1 MKFRDIILRLI
12 RGEKSTIAGPRPQ
25 RPTLG
30 DRVRS
35 LLSSNV
41 ESASRLGFAGRY
53 EIECFDATGRLK
65 WRDVIDNLVVD
76 TGLNDALDKWLKGS
90 TYTAAF
96 YVGLV
101 SSTPTIAAG
110 DTMSSHAG
118 WTDNATYSNATRP
131 ALTLGTVASKSVDN
145 SASKAVFNIN
155 GTATIGGAFVT
166 TSNTKSGT
174 TGTLISAGAFSGG
187 NKSVSSGDTLNV
199 QITYTGS
206 SS

>member
-1 MKFRDIILRLI
+1 MIDTGHI
-12 RGEKSTIAGPRPQ
+12 
-25 RPTLG
+25 G
-30 DRVRS
+30 DRVGASTDGRAE
-35 LLSSNV
+35 LANRLGLMGRWDIECRDAAGNLKWV
-41 ESASRLGFAGRY
+41 ES
-53 EIECFDATGRLK
+53 
-65 WRDVIDNLVVD
+65 IDNLVVD

-96 YVGLV
+96 YFGLV

-118 WTDNATYSNATRP
+118 WTDNATYSNSTRP
-131 ALTLGTVASKSVDN
+131 VLTLGTVASKSVDN